1 MKAQD
6 AKNAFAN
13 AKPLLLVVNQLVEA
27 VEYAAEIEKE
37 VKTLEAKR
45 AAEDRAYQQAHGE
58 HAQLVQ
64 DIVRLKEQYSQLG
77 QDLAKQYAEAQANF
91 AEAMSKA
98 STKAN
103 EYAVEVQRI
112 AQEQARVA
120 VHKAERAEAEL
131 AEVEARVDAAK
142 TALDALKRA

>member
-6 AKNAFAN
+6 AKNAFTN

-37 VKTLEAKR
+37 VKALEAKR

-58 HAQLVQ
+58 RAQIIEA
-64 DIVRLKEQYSQLG
+64 IVNLKEQYAQLG

-91 AEAMSKA
+91 SEAMSKA
-98 STKAN
+98 STKAD
-103 EYAVEVQRI
+103 EYVAEVKRI
-112 AQEQARVA
+112 AQETARVA
-120 VHKAERAEAEL
+120 VGKAEKAEAEL
-131 AEVEARVDAAK
+131 AEVESRVEAAK
-142 TALDALKRA
+142 QALDALKRA